1 MTPRRSTIA
10 YRDDYRP
17 RHRVAPAVAAT
28 RERLA
33 LLEPGGSARLPIV
46 VESASQIEVRA
57 LGTPCLRCDG
67 PYRLDDHTA
76 EVVDGQR
83 VRVVSV
89 HCGHCGAE
97 RVMYFR
103 VSAPTVS

>member
-1 MTPRRSTIA
+1 MSSPKTTIA

-17 RHRVAPAVAAT
+17 RHQVDPHVAVA

-33 LLEPGGSARLPIV
+33 RLEPGGSPRLPIDV
-46 VESASQIEVRA
+46 ASASQIEVRA

-76 EVVDGQR
+76 EVVDGQF

-97 RVMYFR
+97 RVFYFR
-103 VSAPTVS
+103 VVPRSVS

>member
-1 MTPRRSTIA
+1 VSPRRTTIA

-17 RHRVAPAVAAT
+17 RHRVDSAVASS

-33 LLEPGGSARLPIV
+33 RLEPGGTARLPID

-76 EVVDGQR
+76 EVIEAQR

-97 RVMYFR
+97 RVFYFR
-103 VSAPTVS
+103 VAAPLS